1 MYELFCAVISIFFV
15 IAVPV
20 YILFPVLT
28 YLGEWGGGNKKSVLS
43 GDLNDPNHRP

>member
-15 IAVPV
+15 VAVPLYFIMPFV
-20 YILFPVLT
+20 PGL
-28 YLGEWGGGNKKSVLS
+28 GGNRKSVLS